1 MDSGHAELSLNNTA
15 TSCTPSQQP
24 VCPALSTLALW
35 SPETVANQTVQSG
48 VTTAVTM
55 QQLYTVGPDRSR
67 LEYGTVKIVKGEM

>member
-1 MDSGHAELSLNNTA
+1 MDSGHAELYLNNTA

-35 SPETVANQTVQSG
+35 SPETVANRTLQWG

-55 QQLYTVGPDRSR
+55 LQLYRGDLDSSR
-67 LEYGTVKIVKGEM
+67 LEQGIVKIV